1 MLNPVQRKYSVKLQ
15 TRISLGN
22 DGSVDAIR
30 SKRYLGVL
38 AAFEN
43 LFVHPPVSTIITALT
58 RGRIHYDLTAS
69 LPRCGI
75 DR

>member
-1 MLNPVQRKYSVKLQ
+1 MISAVQRKYSVKLQ

-22 DGSVDAIR
+22 HGSVGSIR
-30 SKRYLGVL
+30 PKYDLGVL

-43 LFVHPPVSTIITALT
+43 FFVHPPVSTVVTALT
-58 RGRIHYDLTAS
+58 RGRIHYDLAAG

-75 DR
+75 DG